1 MQLVSYSAQY
11 IGAAKPLFSVGECYN
26 SCSCNGHGLDY
37 NQGSIALRLLIPV
50 LLTYYSFYCISQVI
64 DGTIGSYKVYFL
76 PNWYFDH
83 FNLSIGNMRR
93 RDIHIWS
100 GVRVLEEKSN
110 LYAAVVGKKIGH
122 GYAVW
127 QK

>member
-64 DGTIGSYKVYFL
+64 DGTIGSYK
-76 PNWYFDH
+76 
-83 FNLSIGNMRR
+83 IGNMRR